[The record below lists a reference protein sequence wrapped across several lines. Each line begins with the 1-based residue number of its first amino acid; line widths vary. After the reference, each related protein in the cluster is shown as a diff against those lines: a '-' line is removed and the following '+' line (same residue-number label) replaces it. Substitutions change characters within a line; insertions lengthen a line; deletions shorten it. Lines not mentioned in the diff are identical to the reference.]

1 MGPAHIFFLLPGIT
15 FTLQLNPY
23 VRGFTFIDLL
33 DMQWSQVYPLL
44 PPGTCLHLLRAYGS
58 AFPLTL
64 HIISVLADYR
74 RILLAHAFALLS
86 TRQFSRKKTTPRVRV
101 CYREDSNPR
110 LEIR

>member
-33 DMQWSQVYPLL
+33 NMQWSQVYPLL

-64 HIISVLADYR
+64 HIISILADHR

-86 TRQFSRKKTTPRVRV
+86 TRQFLRKKTTPRVRV

-110 LEIR
+110 LEI